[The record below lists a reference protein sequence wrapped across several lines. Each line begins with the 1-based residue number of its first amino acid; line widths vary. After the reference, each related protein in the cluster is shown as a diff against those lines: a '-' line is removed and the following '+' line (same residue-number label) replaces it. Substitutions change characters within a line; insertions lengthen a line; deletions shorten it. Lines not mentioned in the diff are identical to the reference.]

1 MPDSLMNA
9 RRPIPITKPYFGE
22 AERQAVLRPL
32 ESGWLV
38 QGPFV
43 QEFETKFTAFTGTRN
58 SVAASS
64 CTTALH
70 LAVTAFGLKP
80 GDEVIVPAFTW
91 VSTPNVVEYMGA
103 RPVFCDIRLD
113 TFNIDVEQIRSK
125 ITERTVGIIPV
136 HLFGLCADLDPILTI
151 AREHGLWVVEDAA
164 CAFGAWYGDAHAGTI
179 GDAGCFSFHPR
190 KSITT
195 GEGGMVTTNRGDIA
209 DLIRS
214 LRDHGASRSDFDR
227 HSGKASYLLAEYNM
241 LGYNYRMTDV
251 QAAIGTA
258 QMDRAGWILEQRARC
273 ARVYDDL
280 LGTARWLR
288 LPHVPEGMRHGYQAY
303 VTLFAPAPPTME
315 NVEDLHDQRNNLM
328 ARLEELG
335 IATRPG
341 THAAALQGYYVAKYG
356 LDKSDFPQTYI
367 ADRTSLALPLFAQME
382 QADLEYVVGSLIGA
396 AGGQLA

>member
-1 MPDSLMNA
+1 MGA
-9 RRPIPITKPYFGE
+9 RRSIPITKPYFGE

-32 ESGWLV
+32 DSGWLV

-43 QEFETKFTAFTGTRN
+43 QEFEAKFTAFTGTGH
-58 SVAASS
+58 SVATSS

-70 LAVTAFGLKP
+70 LAVTALGLKP

-125 ITERTVGIIPV
+125 ITEKTVGIIAV
-136 HLFGLCADLDPILTI
+136 HLFGLCADLDPILAI
-151 AREHGLWVVEDAA
+151 ARERGLWVVEDAA

-179 GDAGCFSFHPR
+179 GDVGCFSFHPR

-209 DLIRS
+209 DRIRS

-227 HSGKASYLLAEYNM
+227 HSGKASYLLAEYNV

-258 QMDRAGWILEQRARC
+258 QMDRAHWILEQRARC

-280 LGTARWLR
+280 FGDTSWLR
-288 LPHVPEGMRHGYQAY
+288 APHVPPGMTHGYQAY
-303 VTLFAPAPPTME
+303 VTLFAPDSPTMD
-315 NVEDLHDQRNNLM
+315 NVDELHEQRNGLM
-328 ARLEELG
+328 ARLEASG

-356 LDKSDFPQTYI
+356 HDKSDFPQTYI
-367 ADRTSLALPLFAQME
+367 ADRISLALPLFAQME
-382 QADLEYVVGSLIGA
+382 QNDLEYVVSSVIA
-396 AGGQLA
+396 SAGTGRA

>member
-1 MPDSLMNA
+1 MDA
-9 RRPIPITKPYFGE
+9 RRSIPITKPYFGE

-43 QEFETKFTAFTGTRN
+43 QEFENKFTAFTGTGH
-58 SVAASS
+58 SIATSS

-70 LAVTAFGLKP
+70 LGVTALGLKP

-125 ITERTVGIIPV
+125 ITERTVGIIAV
-136 HLFGLCADLDPILTI
+136 HLFGLCADLDPILAI

-164 CAFGAWYGDAHAGTI
+164 CAFGAWDGDAHAGTR
-179 GDAGCFSFHPR
+179 GDVGCFSFHPR

-195 GEGGMVTTNRGDIA
+195 GEGGMVTTSQSDMA
-209 DLIRS
+209 DRLRS
-214 LRDHGASRSDFDR
+214 LRDHGASRSDFER
-227 HSGKASYLLAEYNM
+227 HSGQASYLLAEYNM

-251 QAAIGTA
+251 QAAIGCA
-258 QMDRAGWILEQRARC
+258 QMDRAEWILEQRSRC

-280 LGTARWLR
+280 LEETSWLR
-288 LPHVPEGMRHGYQAY
+288 LPRVPVGMKHGYQAY
-303 VTLFAPAPPTME
+303 VTLFAPDSPTMD
-315 NVEDLHDQRNNLM
+315 NVDELHERRNGLM
-328 ARLEELG
+328 ARLEG
-335 IATRPG
+335 AGVATRPG

-356 LDKSDFPQTYI
+356 LDRSDFPQSHI
-367 ADRTSLALPLFAQME
+367 ADRISLALPLFAQME
-382 QADLEYVVGSLIGA
+382 QGDLEYVVEALIDSAGSGRA
-396 AGGQLA
+396 